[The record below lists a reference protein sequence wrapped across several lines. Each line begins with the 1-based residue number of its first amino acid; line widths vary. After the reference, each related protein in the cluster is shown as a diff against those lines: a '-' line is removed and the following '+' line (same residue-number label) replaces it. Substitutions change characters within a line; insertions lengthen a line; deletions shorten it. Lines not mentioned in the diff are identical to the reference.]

1 MSPSHTYPVAVRV
14 VESLQFDDVG
24 MAHDPHNLKLTV
36 LQNKTN
42 RLALGGEFSNT
53 SSFRIVRLTL
63 NRLSCKTLLMAASSP
78 LGAILV

>member
-1 MSPSHTYPVAVRV
+1 MERESQFSERGGEVKVSPSHTYPVAVRV

-42 RLALGGEFSNT
+42 RLALGG
-53 SSFRIVRLTL
+53 
-63 NRLSCKTLLMAASSP
+63 
-78 LGAILV
+78 